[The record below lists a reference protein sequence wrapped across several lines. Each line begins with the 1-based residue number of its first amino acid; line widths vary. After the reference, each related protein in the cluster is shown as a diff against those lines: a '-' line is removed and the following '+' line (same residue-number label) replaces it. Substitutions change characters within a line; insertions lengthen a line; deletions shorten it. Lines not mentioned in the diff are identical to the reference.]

1 MGIVYLIQ
9 PTELIGTERYKI
21 GCSKQSDLSRINTGY
36 RKGTTPIVI
45 NHVEHP
51 FEAEKLVKC
60 RFAQL
65 FTLIAGHEVFAGN
78 LADMK
83 QCFKQVMLDYDRTFE
98 NAPKEEV
105 AVAAQA
111 ERLAEKEKL
120 AKLTCCKC
128 GKVLTSVRNV
138 RNHEKKCDGLQPL
151 QCKRCF
157 KFFASKQSKYQHT
170 RYVKCSPP
178 IPPPN
183 ESQ

>member
-1 MGIVYLIQ
+1 
-9 PTELIGTERYKI
+9 
-21 GCSKQSDLSRINTGY
+21 
-36 RKGTTPIVI
+36 
-45 NHVEHP
+45 VEHP

-105 AVAAQA
+105 AVA
-111 ERLAEKEKL
+111 EKEKL

-128 GKVLTSVRNV
+128 GKVFLSKKGLKGHV
-138 RNHEKKCDGLQPL
+138 EKCDGLD
-151 QCKRCF
+151 
-157 KFFASKQSKYQHT
+157 SKQCRICLKTFSSRFGKYQHMKN
-170 RYVKCSPP
+170 VKCE
-178 IPPPN
+178 PPPN